1 MDEEKI
7 DRILSDLRSGLD
19 DWDPDGEE
27 TWGDTVEMLMC
38 EAWDGLRKLAPDGRL
53 RGQCDDPGPCRPDQR
68 ALVPPDR

>member
-27 TWGDTVEMLMC
+27 TWDDTVEMLMC
-38 EAWDGLRKLAPDGRL
+38 EAWDGLRKLAPDAT
-53 RGQCDDPGPCRPDQR
+53 P
-68 ALVPPDR
+68 